1 MGRRHAVGHAPAPA
15 RRVHGRAVVHPAA
28 GARGAA
34 REGERT
40 LDERKNERRA
50 GHAAAAGAVTRM
62 SRWAPGTVSP
72 EPSVHDWCEEVF
84 IVSGTL
90 TIGTPENEEKVLTP
104 GTYAVRPPHVPHGPF
119 FTRDGCTMIEFL
131 YYPPK

>member
-1 MGRRHAVGHAPAPA
+1 MTDASGFGAFPTEHREFLDALAEDGWEPVDGFDGIETKVLSGRF
-15 RRVHGRAVVHPAA
+15 
-28 GARGAA
+28 
-34 REGERT
+34 
-40 LDERKNERRA
+40 D
-50 GHAAAAGAVTRM
+50 HAAAAGAVTRM

>member
-1 MGRRHAVGHAPAPA
+1 MTDASGFGAFPKEHREFLDALAEDGWEPVDGFDGIETKVLSGRF
-15 RRVHGRAVVHPAA
+15 
-28 GARGAA
+28 
-34 REGERT
+34 
-40 LDERKNERRA
+40 D
-50 GHAAAAGAVTRM
+50 HAAAAGAVTRM

-90 TIGTPENEEKVLTP
+90 TIGTLENEEKVLTP

>member
-1 MGRRHAVGHAPAPA
+1 MTDASGFGAFPKEHREFLDALAEDGWEPVDGFDGIETKVLSGRF
-15 RRVHGRAVVHPAA
+15 
-28 GARGAA
+28 
-34 REGERT
+34 
-40 LDERKNERRA
+40 D
-50 GHAAAAGAVTRM
+50 HAAAAGAVTRM

>member
-1 MGRRHAVGHAPAPA
+1 MTDASGFGAFPKEHREFLDALAEDGWEPVDGFDGIETKVLSGRF
-15 RRVHGRAVVHPAA
+15 
-28 GARGAA
+28 
-34 REGERT
+34 
-40 LDERKNERRA
+40 D
-50 GHAAAAGAVTRM
+50 HAAAAGAVTRM

-90 TIGTPENEEKVLTP
+90 TIGTPENQEKVLTP

>member
-1 MGRRHAVGHAPAPA
+1 MTDASGFGAFPKEHREFLDALAEDGWEPVDGFDGIETKVLSGRF
-15 RRVHGRAVVHPAA
+15 
-28 GARGAA
+28 
-34 REGERT
+34 
-40 LDERKNERRA
+40 D
-50 GHAAAAGAVTRM
+50 HAAAAGAVTRM

-90 TIGTPENEEKVLTP
+90 TIGTPGDEEKTLAA

-119 FTRDGCTMIEFL
+119 FTQDGCVMLEFL